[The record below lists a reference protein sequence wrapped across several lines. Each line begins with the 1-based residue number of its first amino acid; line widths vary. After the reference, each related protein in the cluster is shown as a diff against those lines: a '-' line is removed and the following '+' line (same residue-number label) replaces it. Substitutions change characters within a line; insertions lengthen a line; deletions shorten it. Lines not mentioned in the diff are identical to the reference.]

1 MTPMVPLRVVVG
13 LSGASGA
20 CYGIRVLEALRTLDV
35 ETHLILTRPAALTI
49 GYETD
54 RTVREVKTLATK
66 VHDNADVGAGPA
78 SGSFRAIGMIVAP
91 CSMRTVAEVA
101 CGLSTSLLT
110 RAADVML
117 KERRRLVLAPRE
129 TPLHLG
135 HLRNMAT
142 ATELGAIIAPPMPA
156 FYGKPATIADLVDHQ
171 VGRWLDLLG
180 LDNDLVR
187 RWREPV
193 AEPSEGEAHGGG

>member
-1 MTPMVPLRVVVG
+1 MRVIIG
-13 LSGASGA
+13 LSGASGVI
-20 CYGIRVLEALRTLDV
+20 YGVRLLEALGHVKVERHLVVTKAAAMTLA
-35 ETHLILTRPAALTI
+35 H
-49 GYETD
+49 ETD
-54 RTVREVKTLATK
+54 YALRDLKARADH

-78 SGSFRAIGMIVAP
+78 SGSFRAIGMIIAP
-91 CSMRTVAEVA
+91 CSMRTLAEIA
-101 CGLSTSLLT
+101 NGLSTSLLT

-117 KERRRLVLAPRE
+117 KERRRLILAPRE

-135 HLRNMAT
+135 HLRNMVQV
-142 ATELGAIIAPPMPA
+142 TEIGAIVAPPMPM
-156 FYGKPATIADLVDHQ
+156 FYAKPRRLEDIVDHQ

-193 AEPSEGEAHGGG
+193 SDPGEAE

>member
-1 MTPMVPLRVVVG
+1 MRVIVG
-13 LSGASGA
+13 LSGASGV
-20 CYGIRVLEALRTLDV
+20 CYGIRLLEALRDLDV
-35 ETHLILTRPAALTI
+35 ERHLVLSRAAAMTI
-49 GYETD
+49 AYETD
-54 RTVREVKTLATK
+54 RAVRDVKALATA
-66 VHDNADVGAGPA
+66 VHDNGDVGAGPA
-78 SGSFRAIGMIVAP
+78 SGSFRALGMIVAP
-91 CSMRTVAEVA
+91 CSMRTVAEIA
-101 CGLSTSLLT
+101 HGLSTSLLT

-142 ATELGAIIAPPMPA
+142 CVEIGAIVAPPMPA
-156 FYGKPATIADLVDHQ
+156 FYARPESLDDLVDHQ

-193 AEPSEGEAHGGG
+193 ADPGETEDGR

>member
-1 MTPMVPLRVVVG
+1 MRVIVG
-13 LSGASGA
+13 LSGASGVQ
-20 CYGIRVLEALRTLDV
+20 YGIRLLEALGALEIER
-35 ETHLILTRPAALTI
+35 HLVLSKAAAM
-49 GYETD
+49 
-54 RTVREVKTLATK
+54 TLAHETEFK
-66 VHDNADVGAGPA
+66 LRDVKALAEHVHDNADVGAGPA
-78 SGSFRAIGMIVAP
+78 SGSFRSVGMVIAP
-91 CSMRTVAEVA
+91 CSMHTLAEIA
-101 CGLSTSLLT
+101 NGLATTLMT

-135 HLRNMAT
+135 HLRNMVAV
-142 ATELGAIIAPPMPA
+142 TETGAIIAPPMPA
-156 FYGKPATIADLVDHQ
+156 FYARPASVDDLVDHQ

-193 AEPSEGEAHGGG
+193 ADPGEPD